1 MVLHKYPSLI
11 KLPTQY
17 AKRMQYL
24 SNRIFGEVGELTKLK
39 FNFHIFND
47 IWVFFLA
54 RPSTSKG
61 MKVVKLLE
69 AEPYNKRDYII
80 NWYPRHVETNKLTM
94 ELRNLGLFRDEH
106 MDWVE
111 EMKRLRYLRGKIPPK
126 RGEGKRAK
134 LK

>member
-1 MVLHKYPSLI
+1 
-11 KLPTQY
+11 
-17 AKRMQYL
+17 
-24 SNRIFGEVGELTKLK
+24 
-39 FNFHIFND
+39 
-47 IWVFFLA
+47 
-54 RPSTSKG
+54 

-106 MDWVE
+106 MDWTD

-134 LK
+134 LSN